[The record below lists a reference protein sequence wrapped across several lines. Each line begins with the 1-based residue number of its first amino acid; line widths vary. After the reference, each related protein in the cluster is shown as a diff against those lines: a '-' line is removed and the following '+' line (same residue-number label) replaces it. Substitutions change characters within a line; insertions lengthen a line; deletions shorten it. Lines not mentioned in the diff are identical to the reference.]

1 MKIKNSIYFFI
12 LTVMLFLAGCSVNTS
27 GRQEGEGGKQDSP
40 SEQEE
45 SFSPYI
51 IHEITIPNPDV
62 TLADKLPD
70 GAWINGT
77 KYQLWKDTLYRIA
90 EVRQN
95 AEDAEVVRAQYLQE
109 LKPPYES
116 WQSHEFNV
124 SGREEGKTYFMDE
137 LQVTEEG
144 KLYVSLYCPEDGTKY
159 IGEWRENTCELCCQI
174 PETIAGSSFL
184 ADGERIYRYTRAG
197 TDLDVSEGMQSS
209 RQVLAGQ
216 IYGLLKNPNDDR
228 LVWYGKDLYGA
239 AVYGVEGKERIIDA
253 KETVNSYEYYA
264 DYAETGELFLVDA
277 DGLWC
282 CDPNPRQLFYFAD
295 KDYLPDKIGGIG
307 VQDKENILLLAEYE
321 GGACLLQIEENEEA
335 AQKNDKQEMILS
347 IEESSS
353 GLRRAVMKFNR
364 QSDNYHITIQTRDK
378 GEEREDYI
386 TRLQM
391 EITAGKG
398 PDILADWFLD
408 IEAYA
413 KNGYIQS
420 LEGVINEKDAFVQG
434 ALECGKIDGITY
446 GIPFDFSFF
455 FAAFSKDLTQGRD
468 AWTLSEMIEA
478 VRTSDVQIF
487 AQAMTG
493 MEIVWYCGLVDNDN
507 KELIDWE
514 AGESHLTE
522 KPFLELLAF
531 AKEYEDDG
539 RFRTEEIG
547 EMQKQGAYAAEI
559 SGLSNLQELNYLEAR
574 FQGEEDCIGF
584 PRSIGNGIYVD
595 AAPCLYLNTASDKR
609 EGFEEFVHFLTS
621 EKIQNEYTSF
631 RMNPFSSVDGY
642 SVRLPLRLSALEDN
656 LLLET
661 KEKSNPDRKQTATG
675 LVYYEDALNEEQVR
689 QFRRLVNKA
698 YPDRWFASELIN
710 ILFEELQPYFD
721 GVKTAEEAAG
731 ALDNRV
737 QLYLDER
744 N

>member
-1 MKIKNSIYFFI
+1 MKIKTGIYFFV
-12 LTVMLFLAGCSVNTS
+12 LTVMFFLAGCSVNTS
-27 GRQEGEGGKQDSP
+27 GRQEGASGKQDSL
-40 SEQEE
+40 SEQEKG
-45 SFSPYI
+45 FSPYI
-51 IHEITIPNPDV
+51 IHEITIPNPDAA
-62 TLADKLPD
+62 LADKLPE

-95 AEDAEVVRAQYLQE
+95 AENTEVVRAQYLQE

-137 LQVTEEG
+137 LQVTEKG
-144 KLYVSLYCPEDGTKY
+144 KMYVSLYCPEDGTKY
-159 IGEWRENTCELCCQI
+159 IGEWKENTCELCCQI
-174 PETIAGSSFL
+174 PETIVGSSFF

-216 IYGLLKNPNDDR
+216 IYGLLKNPNDDK

-282 CDPNPRQLFYFAD
+282 CAPNPRQLFYFAD

-321 GGACLLQIEENEEA
+321 GGTYLLQIEENEEA
-335 AQKNDKQEMILS
+335 AEKNDKQEMILS

-364 QSDNYHITIQTRDK
+364 QSNNYHITIQTRDK

-413 KNGYIQS
+413 RNGYIQS

-434 ALECGKIDGITY
+434 ALECGMIDGITY

-455 FAAFSKDLTQGRD
+455 FAVFSKDLTQGRD
-468 AWTLSEMIEA
+468 TWTLSEMMEA
-478 VRTSDVQIF
+478 VRASDAQIF
-487 AQAMTG
+487 AQEITG
-493 MEIVWYCGLVDNDN
+493 MEIVWYCGMVDNDN

-514 AGESHLTE
+514 TGESHLTE

-559 SGLSNLQELNYLEAR
+559 FGLSNLQGLNYLEAR

-584 PRSIGNGIYVD
+584 PRSTGNGIYVD
-595 AAPCLYLNTASDKR
+595 AAPCLYLNAASDKR

-621 EKIQNEYTSF
+621 EKIQNEYASY
-631 RMNPFSSVDGY
+631 RMNPYSSVDGY
-642 SVRLPLRLSALEDN
+642 SVRFPLRLSALEDN
-656 LLLET
+656 LLLEMQ
-661 KEKSNPDRKQTATG
+661 EKSNVEQKQTATG

-698 YPDRWFASELIN
+698 YPDRWYAADLIN

-721 GVKTAEEAAG
+721 DVKTAEEAAE